1 MMRPRF
7 NLWIEKEGV
16 VLISRWRARLLEAI
30 DRTGSITA
38 AANELDVPYRRA
50 WERIQE
56 MEHCLDS
63 KLIDTEIGGKHGGGA
78 ALTQDG
84 HALLARFNEFASGFE
99 EIVSVRFQSHFL
111 SGNDHEHE
119 LNLGS

>member
-1 MMRPRF
+1 MLKPRF

-38 AANELDVPYRRA
+38 AANELEVPYRRA

-56 MEHCLDS
+56 MERCLGS
-63 KLIDTEIGGKHGGGA
+63 KLIDTEIGGKRGGGA

-84 HALLARFNEFASGFE
+84 HTLLAQFNEFASGFE
-99 EIVSVRFQSHFL
+99 DIVSSRFQTSFN
-111 SGNDHEHE
+111 SFDE
-119 LNLGS
+119 